1 MFYVETWCKGWRV
14 DIIYCLLLTGALR
27 NYTAMP
33 IARQGLGCKIYFLF
47 DFAVLKINSNH
58 TDGSPGW
65 FAWKRPKKETQSGCK
80 RRHMCFRRLA
90 LRRCTVS
97 QNNLRAIKQVLCD
110 SELIRTEKS
119 FSSILTFGSIFFSN
133 SSSKARNNGASSQ
146 VSKPTRALF
155 KAIELTLVVKIL
167 IRRRQRNNWEQLSSY
182 RPPSRL

>member
-1 MFYVETWCKGWRV
+1 MEVQVG
-14 DIIYCLLLTGALR
+14 LLES
-27 NYTAMP
+27 
-33 IARQGLGCKIYFLF
+33 
-47 DFAVLKINSNH
+47 D
-58 TDGSPGW
+58 
-65 FAWKRPKKETQSGCK
+65 PKKKPRADAEEK
-80 RRHMCFRRLA
+80 HMCFRRLA
-90 LRRCTVS
+90 LRRCTAS

-110 SELIRTEKS
+110 SELMRTEKF
-119 FSSILTFGSIFFSN
+119 FSSILTFGSIFFTN